1 MKNWTSMLIAL
12 VLTAALC
19 LGAVPGMAQG
29 VLTLPSAMKE
39 IQAEAFKGAKGVSE
53 IVLPEGVETIGERA
67 FAESSIEKINLPRS
81 VERIADDAFEG
92 CDALTIYGE
101 TGSYA
106 QTFAKEQGIPFVS
119 EEEAAFEYVVVNGG
133 ARVTGYT
140 GGRTNVVV
148 PETLGGYP
156 VTAMERAFDNNDEI
170 MTVVLPSTL
179 KTLGG
184 YTFWGCDNLR
194 RVTFN
199 SDITAIGDFE
209 FFQCRV
215 LEDFMLP
222 ESVTSIGMKAF
233 SGCRA
238 LTKLP
243 FGGHVQTI
251 GNYAFEE
258 CWGFTGVDIPDG
270 VKTIGANA
278 FSNGQFLTNIVIPA
292 SVTSI
297 GSNAFSGSLYEMTIY
312 GYAGTAAE
320 TYAQS
325 KGIAFVDLGAQV
337 PAEFTY
343 ATNEMGTFITGYT
356 GAATTVVVPAMID
369 GVKMD
374 GVWHNAFKGNTLIT
388 SVTLQEGLAMIGG
401 EAFRGCTALERVNLP
416 ESLTAISAGAFRE
429 CSALQTIALP
439 DNAQLGWGVFY
450 GCSSL
455 ESVTLPANLTEIPS
469 NAFRECSLLIS
480 APIPA
485 GVTKIDEYAFYA
497 CHNLRGVEIPA
508 GVTEIGAYAF
518 DNCEMIEEI
527 VLPEALETLGSYAF
541 YSAGSLQR
549 VEFNSDITEIGE
561 FTFFQCVNLKDIQ
574 LPASVTN
581 IGASAFV
588 GCNGLTALPFGEGVV
603 TIGERAFA
611 DCYYLA
617 EIEIPETV
625 TSIGARAFS
634 FCYDLK
640 KATIPA
646 TVTEIGEMAFWNND
660 ESFTIHGYTGSAA
673 ETFAKN
679 NDIPFVA
686 IGAVT
691 PGEPDDPEIEET
703 PAASFSYMID
713 DGKATILQFIGSET
727 DVVIPAK
734 IEDCPVTS
742 VNSGAFYGAAV
753 ESVVFPESVWE
764 IGEYC
769 FSLCERL
776 ESVTITAATETIGAN
791 IFNECPDVTVYGAEN
806 SYAHLYAQRWGVP
819 FVATS
824 HLPARTSSYYLTT
837 DGDEATILFYTGS
850 VADLVIPDN
859 IDGYTITGI
868 GNYAFTDVDG
878 LTKITLPSTLKVIGK
893 HAFSY
898 TGLKEIEIPDGV
910 FNIGPS
916 AFRECYSLT
925 KATIP
930 ASVTNITSNAFRDC
944 GDNFTIYGYTGSR
957 AESFAGEQN
966 YLFVALDGEPQD
978 PEGEQTEGDYTYTV
992 ENGKATIV
1000 AYAGSDADVVIPAAL
1015 GGYPVEKI
1023 GEYAFEAKT
1032 MTTVI
1037 IPEGVTEIGMGAFYW
1052 CESLRAAAIPASIA
1066 NIGDRAFSNCHTDL
1080 IITGT
1085 AGTIA
1090 QNHAW
1095 ENAIGFA
1102 DAATGEILFN
1112 NDFAYTVENGVATL
1126 TLYTGDDSELVVP
1139 AQYDGYTVGALRWG
1153 VLQQCDTLTKV
1164 TVEARV
1170 PEIPRAAF
1178 QNCDLL
1184 VEVTLPDSVT
1194 SIAANAF
1201 RWCYALKDVYIPASV
1216 TSIDATAFDECPADL
1231 TIHGYAG
1238 SYAET
1243 YANENGIAFAALG
1256 GGEPEEPEEPETP
1269 AYTYVIEYNFTAA
1282 ITGYTGTETEL
1293 VLPEEL
1299 GGYPVGFIGSYAF
1312 ENRADLTKITLPS
1325 TLGRI
1330 GVGAFAG
1337 CTGLTEMTIPAGVKE
1352 IADSAFWGCTGLQE
1366 IEFPGSVTSIGG
1378 FAFASCSGLT
1388 KATIPAS
1395 VTSIGERAFYECA
1408 ASFAIHGY
1416 TGSYAQT
1423 YAQNNGHPFVALDA
1437 PVTPEP
1443 TPDPSQPYEE
1453 NGYTYYYLPEEQA
1466 VSISS
1471 YSGSD
1476 QDLVIPSTLGG
1487 YPVVQIG
1494 MHAFSFKDTLR
1505 TVTIPYGVKRIQES
1519 AIKSCP
1525 NLTSVSIPESVT
1537 ELGGNVFAQ
1546 CPALTSVNLPSG
1558 LTALSDALFEG
1569 CSALESI
1576 EIPAGVES
1584 IGEAA
1589 FYACTSLKRADIPA
1603 GVVSIGSNAFA
1614 NCWVLQNVTIPQGVT
1629 RIEEYAFYTCDGLTQ
1644 ISIPETITYIA
1655 GHAFEA
1661 CDGLTSVTI
1670 PAQVTELGD
1679 YAFYGCTKLESVTI
1693 ENPALVFGANAFDYF
1708 YKLTIYG
1715 YTGSTAQ
1722 AYASAN
1728 GAAFV
1733 ALDGGSGEPDVP
1745 VVPPAEELE
1754 FDYFCDGYT
1763 VTIEGYNGSDTNI
1776 VIPAAIE
1783 GCPVTE
1789 ISSYAFQFNTALTSV
1804 VIPDSVEILGD
1815 SCFDGCSA
1823 LASVSLGSGLKQ
1835 IGMNA
1840 FSGCTALTGLTLPEG
1855 LEMIGEAAFIS
1866 SGLTEITVPKSVYQL
1881 GANAFRYNYA
1891 MTEATIKGD
1900 LGYLSD
1906 FAFIGNTALRKVTI
1920 TGGVSAIGE
1929 MAFGSCSA
1937 LEEITIPASVTQIAD
1952 NAFSGAAEDF
1962 TIYGYYGSYAQ
1973 TYAVMHGY
1981 TFIVL
1986 EAGPVT
1992 PEEPEEP
1999 EEPIESFYTNGYTY
2013 ILRDGNAMIV
2023 GYNGEDTKPV
2033 VPDTLGDYPVAAIE
2047 ERAFKGTAISEI
2059 TLPESL
2065 THIGPYVFEDCEQLY
2080 RVKVLSRTMTFDEA
2094 AFHGT
2099 SAYLTILCY
2108 SDSTALAHAMEMGL
2122 SYSLL
2127 DGIDGEY
2134 TDGEWSW
2141 TVENGETTITKYT
2154 GTAQEIYLTE
2164 MIMGS
2169 PIVAIGESAFASNK
2183 ELVKIVFPDTL
2194 RLIGKQAFKSCSK
2207 LQEIEL
2213 PDSVTGLGTEE
2224 AFAYCSGLKSVKL
2237 SAGLTAISTRAFRG
2251 CTSLTSIVIPEG
2263 VKQIGTNAFYD
2274 CRNLK
2279 SVTLPESL
2287 RGIYLSAFRYC
2298 SSLTEIRIPD
2308 GVSMIDSS
2316 AFSDCTKLA
2325 KVTLPK
2331 NLTSIE
2337 GNTFK
2342 NCTALT
2348 SIELP
2353 ISLTNIGTYA
2363 FSGSGL
2369 TEIDIPGN
2377 VTSIGTYAFSDCTN
2391 LTDIAVPNGVAQ
2403 IMDGFAKG
2411 CTALTSIDLLDGVTS
2426 IGHYAFSGCTAM
2438 WGATIPQTVTS
2449 IGEYVFD
2456 GTAED
2461 FAIFGYEDSYAQTYA
2476 LEKGLTFVALG
2487 RDETLYTDF
2496 DYVIEDGEVCIT
2508 QYNGSEAEVVVP
2520 YVIEGYQVTKI
2531 GELAFFGLD
2540 HITSVKIPSS
2550 VIDIGHQA
2558 FSFCGNLTNVEIP
2571 AAAAE
2576 IYEDA
2581 FQCSHHALVITGV
2594 KDSTACAHALA
2605 FGIGFRDAATGEVL
2619 FDNDYGY
2626 TVIDGEV
2633 RINAYTGIEKD
2644 VIVPSVIEGY
2654 PVFELGAVAMMR
2666 NDYMISL
2673 TVPSSVRMIN
2683 GAMAQYCYNL
2693 EEIHLSEGL
2702 ECIYDGAFR
2711 GCDSLSRIIIPE
2723 SVIRIGDR
2731 AFHGC
2736 SMLASA
2742 TIPAGVT
2749 NIGEDVFAEVAEG
2762 FTIYGYS
2769 GSAAEAYAAARSIP
2783 FVALDAQ
2790 LPEVETLEAI
2800 CPWSAG
2806 SVSDS
2811 VLRAFGAALVN
2822 EAGVEQVTYSNLTGA
2837 GGVIGHQAI
2846 ADAQA
2851 DGKALGM
2858 ITTEL
2863 SMYAPMN
2870 TASLTYASVDPLCI
2884 FSVEAAAVL
2893 VNAQWAADNGITDMS
2908 SFIAYCTANP
2918 ASVRMAV
2925 SSTGSVWHVAGGY
2938 LEKKTGVDLALM
2950 NYASGAAASI
2960 QNAAM
2965 GMDHG
2970 VITSL
2975 VNAAPF
2981 LNSGDL
2987 ICLGVMGTE
2996 RDDFYPA
3003 YETCTEQGYALVY
3016 GAWRGI
3022 AAPQGLSASMKAALE
3037 ASCRTAAQSESFAA
3051 AMAEMGCNQTYM
3063 GADEAKQFLAQN
3075 YADTYEV
3082 IVALGL

>member
-29 VLTLPSAMKE
+29 VLTLPSAVKE

-480 APIPA
+480 AQIPA

-703 PAASFSYMID
+703 PATSFSYMID

-806 SYAHLYAQRWGVP
+806 SYAHLYTQRWGVP

-859 IDGYTITGI
+859 IDGYTITGV

-1269 AYTYVIEYNFTAA
+1269 AYTYVIDYNFTAT

-1299 GGYPVGFIGSYAF
+1299 GGYPVGSIGSYAF
-1312 ENRADLTKITLPS
+1312 ENRTDLTKITLPS

-1337 CTGLTEMTIPAGVKE
+1337 CTGLTEMTIPEGVKE

-1388 KATIPAS
+1388 KATIPAN

-1423 YAQNNGHPFVALDA
+1423 YAQNNGHPFVALD
-1437 PVTPEP
+1437 
-1443 TPDPSQPYEE
+1443 
-1453 NGYTYYYLPEEQA
+1453 
-1466 VSISS
+1466 
-1471 YSGSD
+1471 
-1476 QDLVIPSTLGG
+1476 
-1487 YPVVQIG
+1487 
-1494 MHAFSFKDTLR
+1494 
-1505 TVTIPYGVKRIQES
+1505 
-1519 AIKSCP
+1519 
-1525 NLTSVSIPESVT
+1525 
-1537 ELGGNVFAQ
+1537 
-1546 CPALTSVNLPSG
+1546 
-1558 LTALSDALFEG
+1558 
-1569 CSALESI
+1569 
-1576 EIPAGVES
+1576 
-1584 IGEAA
+1584 
-1589 FYACTSLKRADIPA
+1589 
-1603 GVVSIGSNAFA
+1603 
-1614 NCWVLQNVTIPQGVT
+1614 
-1629 RIEEYAFYTCDGLTQ
+1629 
-1644 ISIPETITYIA
+1644 
-1655 GHAFEA
+1655 
-1661 CDGLTSVTI
+1661 
-1670 PAQVTELGD
+1670 
-1679 YAFYGCTKLESVTI
+1679 
-1693 ENPALVFGANAFDYF
+1693 
-1708 YKLTIYG
+1708 
-1715 YTGSTAQ
+1715 
-1722 AYASAN
+1722 
-1728 GAAFV
+1728 
-1733 ALDGGSGEPDVP
+1733 GGSGEPDVP

-1763 VTIEGYNGSDTNI
+1763 VTIEGYNGSNTNI

-1815 SCFDGCSA
+1815 SCFEGCSA

-1906 FAFIGNTALRKVTI
+1906 FAFIGSTALRKVTI

-2426 IGHYAFSGCTAM
+2426 IGHYAFNGCTAM

-2571 AAAAE
+2571 AADAE